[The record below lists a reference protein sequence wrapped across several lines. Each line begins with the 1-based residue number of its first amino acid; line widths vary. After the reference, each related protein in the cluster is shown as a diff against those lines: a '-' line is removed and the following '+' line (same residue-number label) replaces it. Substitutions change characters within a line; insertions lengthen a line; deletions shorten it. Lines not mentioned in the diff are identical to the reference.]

1 MSGAERPELASTLRR
16 QPEPELM
23 DDAVQAVAYAQGDF
37 AAAHQFLV
45 DQARRLLGDLPPVAR
60 VLDLGCGPGDVTV
73 RFARAWPGWH
83 IDAVEGAEAMLALAR
98 QRVRAE
104 QLHERVRLCCAVLPH
119 DPLPGGAYEII
130 LSNSLL
136 HHLHDPQVLWSA
148 LREVAAPGAAVY
160 VTDLR
165 RPADEAE
172 LHRLIETHGA
182 GGPAVLQ
189 RDFAASLRAAFTVA
203 EVRDQLAAA
212 GLAGLDVEALTDRH
226 LAVFGCL
233 G

>member
-1 MSGAERPELASTLRR
+1 MRR

-23 DDAVQAVAYAQGDF
+23 DDAVQAAAYAQGDF
-37 AAAHQFLV
+37 AIAHQFLV
-45 DQARRLLGDLPPVAR
+45 DQAGRLLGDLPPEAR
-60 VLDLGCGPGDVTV
+60 ALDLGCGPGDVTV

-83 IDAVEGAEAMLALAR
+83 IDAVDGAEAMLALAR
-98 QRVRAE
+98 ARLRAE
-104 QLHERVRLCCAVLPH
+104 ALQARVRLYRAVLPH
-119 DPLPGGAYEII
+119 DPLPGSGYQVV

-148 LREVAAPGAAVY
+148 VRAVAAPAAAVY

-172 LHRLIETHGA
+172 LRRLIETYGA

-189 RDFAASLRAAFTVA
+189 RDFAASLRAAFTVQ
-203 EVRDQLAAA
+203 EVRGQLAAA
-212 GLAGLDVEALTDRH
+212 GLAGLDVLALTDRH
-226 LAVFGCL
+226 LAVVGCL
-233 G
+233 RLAC